1 MDELY
6 NEGEKEGI
14 INDNMYIGPYEVDNE
29 FILFINNKE
38 IVNTVKDIDNETG
51 KISFTNESI
60 ILDINVDGFIK
71 LKTNDYEII
80 EIYKVKSIP
89 IEKLPEVSDILLT
102 KDIYPNLKIEVT
114 EIDKQKYHYSKIEKK
129 ESLISSIIASL
140 DIYDNYL
147 LIKKISLMADEF
159 VDMIEGIPQGDINNL
174 YNSHFDIIHNF
185 IKTEELPKW
194 LYPISN
200 NKLKI
205 YVEDSEPL
213 DEGTTYFSKHFE
225 KDILDFKTN
234 EENADNYL
242 DTMKLYY
249 DVNRYPLQN
258 IDINDGYQL
267 MNYTGSYFRSCIVNE
282 CNYYSNTY
290 SIDNRKNNENLLF
303 PYLVDNSYERTI
315 IGDTSSINLNGILLF
330 SENEPIE
337 LPFNLFTNT
346 ISLKEKSMMIENFYS
361 NYSIKEKFADIINNN
376 LYSEVI
382 TGDSYD

>member
-6 NEGEKEGI
+6 NEGGDEGI

-38 IVNTVKDIDNETG
+38 IVNTIKDIDNETG

-205 YVEDSEPL
+205 
-213 DEGTTYFSKHFE
+213 
-225 KDILDFKTN
+225 
-234 EENADNYL
+234 
-242 DTMKLYY
+242 
-249 DVNRYPLQN
+249 
-258 IDINDGYQL
+258 
-267 MNYTGSYFRSCIVNE
+267 
-282 CNYYSNTY
+282 
-290 SIDNRKNNENLLF
+290 
-303 PYLVDNSYERTI
+303 
-315 IGDTSSINLNGILLF
+315 
-330 SENEPIE
+330 
-337 LPFNLFTNT
+337 
-346 ISLKEKSMMIENFYS
+346 
-361 NYSIKEKFADIINNN
+361 
-376 LYSEVI
+376 
-382 TGDSYD
+382 